1 MWSAPDRSCLWNGMC
16 VRCRSWCRS
25 SAMRSWLSGS
35 SASFSPQVEARLSVT
50 ASTQNPGAI
59 LLRFSIASTRCTV
72 ARSGMPSLLLRAIG
86 DRVLRI
92 LWNWYLRAVG
102 GTEGV
107 TADLRR
113 HSRCANWYRQQA
125 PPTQLGPR
133 SPDEFRSCVVSVVQ
147 HGPRVLKLQIRQC
160 ALRDFGLRFRT

>member
-1 MWSAPDRSCLWNGMC
+1 MQKFGNETLVA
-16 VRCRSWCRS
+16 
-25 SAMRSWLSGS
+25 GS
-35 SASFSPQVEARLSVT
+35 SASCSPHVEARLSVT

-133 SPDEFRSCVVSVVQ
+133 SPDAYSQRYFPPHVLVCLWCWLPAGVFSLNMSVQAAGLHVVTGMV
-147 HGPRVLKLQIRQC
+147 
-160 ALRDFGLRFRT
+160 

>member
-1 MWSAPDRSCLWNGMC
+1 
-16 VRCRSWCRS
+16 
-25 SAMRSWLSGS
+25 MREVPELVEKFGNEKLVAGS
-35 SASFSPQVEARLSVT
+35 SASCSPHVEARLSVT
-50 ASTQNPGAI
+50 ASAQNPCARR
-59 LLRFSIASTRCTV
+59 LRFSIASTRCTV
-72 ARSGMPSLLLRAIG
+72 ARSGIPSLLLGAM
-86 DRVLRI
+86 
-92 LWNWYLRAVG
+92 AVG

>member
-72 ARSGMPSLLLRAIG
+72 ARSGIPSLLLGAM
-86 DRVLRI
+86 
-92 LWNWYLRAVG
+92 AVG

-107 TADLRR
+107 TADLGR
-113 HSRCANWYRQQA
+113 HSRCANWYREQA

-133 SPDEFRSCVVSVVQ
+133 SPDAYSQRYFPPHVLLCLWCWLPAGVFSLNMSVQAAGLHVVTGMV
-147 HGPRVLKLQIRQC
+147 
-160 ALRDFGLRFRT
+160 